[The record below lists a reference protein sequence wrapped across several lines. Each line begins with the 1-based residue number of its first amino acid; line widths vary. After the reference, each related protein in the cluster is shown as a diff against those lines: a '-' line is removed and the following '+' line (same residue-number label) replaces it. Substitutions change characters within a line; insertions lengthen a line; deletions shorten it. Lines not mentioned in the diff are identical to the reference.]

1 MKTILTFGFILVLS
15 SVCLAA
21 DVDLGSRGIL
31 SFVVPDTWTAANSNP
46 AKSTDG
52 SPVGF
57 AFAFKPRNQ
66 ANAKCLLTL
75 AYTKKTKLDKE
86 RIRREVLRA
95 TEGFAA
101 QSVEKKA
108 NLKDFAIKQGY
119 GVYCIFTDASLVGKE
134 TKRDDYKVMAS
145 GQIQLSD
152 EVLGVVSIF
161 ADAADGLEFKSMLAI
176 INSLDLKPK
185 AVN

>member
-1 MKTILTFGFILVLS
+1 MKTILTLGLIFVLS
-15 SVCLAA
+15 VAGHAA
-21 DVDLGSRGIL
+21 EIDLGTRGIL
-31 SFVVPDTWTAANSNP
+31 SFAVPDTWTVNSNP
-46 AKSTDG
+46 AKRSDGTD
-52 SPVGF
+52 VGL

-75 AYTKKTKLDKE
+75 AYVKKTKLDKE
-86 RIRREVLRA
+86 RIRQEVLRA
-95 TEGFAA
+95 TEEFVA

-108 NLKDFAIKQGY
+108 NLRDFAIKQGF
-119 GVYCIFTDASLVGKE
+119 GAYCTFTDASLVGKGV
-134 TKRDDYKVMAS
+134 KRDDYKVMGS

-161 ADAADGLEFKSMLAI
+161 ADAADSPEFKAMLAI

-185 AVN
+185 AAN

>member
-1 MKTILTFGFILVLS
+1 
-15 SVCLAA
+15 
-21 DVDLGSRGIL
+21 
-31 SFVVPDTWTAANSNP
+31 VPDTWTVTSNA
-46 AKSTDG
+46 AKSADG

-57 AFAFKPRNQ
+57 AFVFRPRGQ

-75 AYTKKTKLDKE
+75 AYVKKTQLDKE

-95 TEGFAA
+95 TEGFVA
-101 QSVEKKA
+101 QSVEKKTI
-108 NLKDFAIKQGY
+108 LKDFTIKQGY
-119 GVYCIFTDASLVGKE
+119 GAYCTFTDASLVGKE
-134 TKRDDYKVMAS
+134 PKRDDYKVMGS
-145 GQIQLSD
+145 GQVQLSD

-161 ADAADGLEFKSMLAI
+161 ADAADGPEFKSMLAI

>member
-1 MKTILTFGFILVLS
+1 MKTISTLGFILVLS
-15 SVCLAA
+15 VVGFAA
-21 DVDLGSRGIL
+21 EVDLGTRGIL
-31 SFVVPDTWTAANSNP
+31 SFTVPNDWTVNSNP
-46 AKSTDG
+46 AKGADG

-57 AFAFKPRNQ
+57 AFVFKPRSQ

-75 AYTKKTKLDKE
+75 AYVKKTKLDKE

-95 TEGFAA
+95 TEGFVA

-108 NLKDFAIKQGY
+108 DLRDFAVKQGY
-119 GVYCIFTDASLVGKE
+119 GAYCTFTDASLVGKE
-134 TKRDDYKVMAS
+134 PKKDDYKVMGS

-152 EVLGVVSIF
+152 DVLGVVSIF
-161 ADAADGLEFKSMLAI
+161 ADAADGPEFKSTLAI

>member
-1 MKTILTFGFILVLS
+1 MKTILTLGFIIALPVIGYGDE
-15 SVCLAA
+15 A
-21 DVDLGSRGIL
+21 DLGTRGIL
-31 SFVVPDTWTAANSNP
+31 SFAVPDTWTANSNP

-57 AFAFKPRNQ
+57 AFVFKPRNQ

-75 AYTKKTKLDKE
+75 AYVKKTKLDKE
-86 RIRREVLRA
+86 RIRREVLRI
-95 TEGFAA
+95 TEGFLA

-108 NLKDFAIKQGY
+108 NLRDFAIKQGY
-119 GVYCIFTDASLVGKE
+119 GAYCIFTDASLVGKE
-134 TKRDDYKVMAS
+134 SKRDDYKVMGS
-145 GQIQLSD
+145 GQVQLSE

-161 ADAADGLEFKSMLAI
+161 ADATDGPEFKSMLAI

-185 AVN
+185 VAN